1 MLSGRGTSR
10 PGRLRTRLTLET
22 RLDTPDGA
30 GGFTRSWV
38 NGPTFAADIVPVR
51 AGEGEFGE
59 GHAGL
64 VSHRIVIRGRSDIAS
79 GDRLRLGARVFE
91 IHAIH
96 DRDEDGRYLT
106 CLTQETGV

>member
-1 MLSGRGTSR
+1 MLSARGASR
-10 PGRLRTRLTLET
+10 PGRLRARLTLET
-22 RLDTPDGA
+22 PLDTPDGA
-30 GGFTRSWV
+30 GGFSRSWV
-38 NGPTFAADIVPVR
+38 GGPAFAADIVPVR

-64 VSHRIVIRGRSDIAS
+64 LTHRIIVRARTDIAS

-91 IHAIH
+91 IRAIH

-106 CLTQETGV
+106 CLTQETEI

>member
-10 PGRLRTRLTLET
+10 PGRLRARLTLET

-30 GGFTRSWV
+30 GGSTRSWV
-38 NGPTFAADIVPVR
+38 AGPVLAADIVPVR
-51 AGEGEFGE
+51 AGEGEFGQ

-64 VSHRIVIRGRSDIAS
+64 VTHRIIIRGRSDISS
-79 GDRLRLGARVFE
+79 GDRLRLGGRIFDIRAV
-91 IHAIH
+91 H

-106 CLTQETGV
+106 CLTQETGN

>member
-1 MLSGRGTSR
+1 MLSGRGSSA
-10 PGRLRTRLTLET
+10 PGRLRARLTLET

-38 NGPTFAADIVPVR
+38 SGPAFAADIVPVR
-51 AGEGEFGE
+51 ARESEFGE

-64 VSHRIVIRGRSDIAS
+64 VTHRIIIRGRSDIAS
-79 GDRLRLGARVFE
+79 GDRFRLGARIFE
-91 IHAIH
+91 IRAIH

-106 CLTQETGV
+106 CLVQEPGV